1 MRKLMISGAAA
12 LTLGLAGC
20 DYVPTSV
27 QNQVYG
33 LLGIETSELSKG
45 EFKGDLVVQFFSGMS
60 GDGQPIE
67 LIMLIQPFGYTD
79 SKGIDWDVPAG
90 YLSNGA
96 SIPASLWAILG
107 GPFSGPYRD
116 AAVIHDY
123 YCETQDRPWKDVH
136 EMFLE
141 AAVSRG
147 TDVSLAKTMYAGILF
162 GGPRWG
168 DQQSRVN
175 NQLVIKAQATPT
187 GGTTAVTADDGKLPF
202 PVEGKSPQQVF
213 KELQE
218 WIMREKPSKEII
230 DAKVKLIREATTKK

>member
-1 MRKLMISGAAA
+1 MRKRVMSCVVA
-12 LTLGLAGC
+12 LSIGLAGC

-33 LLGIETSELSKG
+33 LLGIETSELKTG
-45 EFKGDLVVQFFSGMS
+45 EFKGDLVVQFFSGKS
-60 GDGQPIE
+60 GDGKPIE
-67 LIMLIQPFGYTD
+67 LIMLLQPFGYKD
-79 SKGIDWDVPAG
+79 SKGRDWDVPSG

-123 YCETQDRPWKDVH
+123 FCETQDRPWKDVH

-168 DQQSRVN
+168 DQQSRTYDG
-175 NQLVIKAQATPT
+175 LVLKAQTTPT
-187 GGTTAVTADDGKLPF
+187 GATTTVAGDGKLPF
-202 PVEGKSPQQVF
+202 PIEGKTPAQVF
-213 KELQE
+213 SELQQ
-218 WIMREKPSKEII
+218 WINTAKPSKEEI
-230 DAKVKLIREATTKK
+230 DEKVKLIRDAMIKK